1 MLIEVTGMFKEVDG
15 KDNLLRYFSRSF
27 VIVPTGTGYCIQNEQ
42 LHISHPTQAQE
53 KGTSVVAVQSPP
65 PSYSRPPP
73 PPYGVE
79 FDVSQP
85 STSGAQQPVTE
96 DVKQQMANALCQ
108 QTNMNLEWSLKCLT
122 EVNWNF
128 DQAVVAFQEFFKMGR
143 IPQEAFNK

>member
-1 MLIEVTGMFKEVDG
+1 MMLIEVTGMFKEMDG
-15 KDNLLRYFSRSF
+15 KDNLLRYFSRTF
-27 VIVPTGTGYCIQNEQ
+27 VIVPTGTGYCIQSEQ

-53 KGTSVVAVQSPP
+53 KGTSVARVQSA
-65 PSYSRPPP
+65 PSYSGAP
-73 PPYGVE
+73 PPYDVG
-79 FDVSQP
+79 FDGSQP

-128 DQAVVAFQEFFKMGR
+128 NQALVAFQEFFKMGR